1 MAIVVLPGKEAL
13 KNGWDESE
21 RFEWPGTLLDIV
33 PKNGKT
39 CLQFVIWDRRDNAYA
54 LKCWNM
60 RYLQTHDLQGDTWN
74 FMDIGCLQS
83 VIAAESLRLGNNSN
97 DCEKVARSSKGYRG
111 KHTKRRR
118 R

>member
-13 KNGWDESE
+13 KNGWDESD
-21 RFEWPGTLLDIV
+21 RFEWPGTLVDIV
-33 PKNGKT
+33 KTEAKT
-39 CLQFVIWDRRDNAYA
+39 CLQFLIWDRRDNSYS

-60 RYLQTHDLQGDTWN
+60 RYLQTHDLQGDTWS
-74 FMDIGCLQS
+74 FTDIGYLQNA
-83 VIAAESLRLGNNSN
+83 IAEESLRRGSNSNNS
-97 DCEKVARSSKGYRG
+97 EKVARSSNGYRG